1 MPNHVINLL
10 SFDGN
15 ESEIKKM
22 LTAIRPD
29 KTDDESPNIDFNKI
43 IPMPEELN
51 IESST
56 SLDKGLEAY
65 AEFISNYLNL
75 GRWKRTCL
83 DCSLQTLESAFC
95 ESKGI
100 SEKEWEL
107 GKKAL
112 INLVKYGAQDWY
124 DWSCE
129 HWGTKWNAYNSKY
142 LGACSSEG
150 SDIVFLTAWA
160 EPEPVILELSKQYPD
175 IVITHSFANEDIGAG
190 CGQRV
195 YSKGAFVYE
204 QIPEGEEAID
214 FACNLWGYDATEYKE
229 EVGLL

>member
-15 ESEIKKM
+15 ESKIKKM
-22 LTAIRPD
+22 LAAIRPD

-56 SLDKGLEAY
+56 SVDKGLEAY
-65 AEFISNYLNL
+65 VEFISDFLKL
-75 GRWKRTCL
+75 GKYKRACL
-83 DCSLQTLESAFC
+83 DCSLQTLESEIC
-95 ESKGI
+95 ESNGI

-112 INLVKYGAQDWY
+112 INLAKYGSQDWY
-124 DWSCE
+124 DWCRE
-129 HWGTKWNAYNSKY
+129 HWGTKWNAYNNGY
-142 LGACSSEG
+142 LGACSN
-150 SDIVFLTAWA
+150 DADDVVFLTAWA

-175 IVITHSFANEDIGAG
+175 IVITHSFANEDIGVG

-195 YSKGAFVYE
+195 YSKGTVYE

-214 FACNLWGYDATEYKE
+214 FACDLWGYDATEYKE
-229 EVGLL
+229 EVGLS